1 MLRIDSFNMT
11 VDLRSDTVTRP
22 SKKMLDAMM
31 SATVGDD
38 VFNEDPTVVELENKV
53 AAIFGKESAL
63 FCPSGTMTNQIAI
76 NVLSSAGQEII
87 CDHTSHVYLYEGGG
101 LAFNSGLATN
111 LLIGD
116 RGRLTAAQVEEAIK
130 PDHVYYPKT
139 ALVALENTHNRGAG
153 SIYRLEEIKAIRKVC
168 QNNNLKTHLDG
179 ARIFNALAE
188 VEYNAMDIGN
198 QFDTISVCLSKGLG
212 APVGSVLV
220 ASSDLIHQARR
231 VRKVMG
237 GGMRQ
242 VGYLAAA
249 GLYAINNNV
258 PGLKDDHRRAKLIE
272 NTLASIDYID
282 ETMPVETNIIVTRL
296 NNNFPVQSFIDK
308 LAEKQIK
315 VVQFGKQSVR
325 MVTHLDFND
334 EMLDYFCRTLPKIR
348 PD

>member
-1 MLRIDSFNMT
+1 MT

-22 SKKMLDAMM
+22 TQMMLDAMM
-31 SATVGDD
+31 SAIVGDD
-38 VFNEDPTVVELENKV
+38 VFNEDPTVIKLEQKI
-53 AAIFGKESAL
+53 AAIFGKEAAL

-76 NVLSSAGQEII
+76 KLLSASGQEII

-153 SIYRLEEIKAIRKVC
+153 SIYQLEEIKAIRKVC
-168 QNNNLKTHLDG
+168 LNNNLKTHLDG

-188 VEYNAMDIGN
+188 VDYNAVDIGS

-220 ASSDLIHQARR
+220 ASAELIHEARR
-231 VRKVMG
+231 VRKVLG

-242 VGYLAAA
+242 AGYLAAA
-249 GLYAINNNV
+249 GLYAISNNL
-258 PGLKDDHRRAKLIE
+258 PGLKEDHRRAKVVE
-272 NTLASIDYID
+272 STLSSIDYID
-282 ETMPVETNIIVTRL
+282 DTLPVDTNIIVTKL
-296 NNNFPVQSFIDK
+296 KNNFPVQSFIDK

-334 EMLDYFCRTLPKIR
+334 EMLDYVCRTLPKIR